1 MKYIFIIFLFTSTIL
16 FGQGNGASCS
26 DLESFEALYQ
36 KYKRVNPDT
45 LVQLLQLMPK
55 VVQCQK
61 SDLLYRRSRLL
72 LDIDTLSKSQ
82 KRAEFSSL
90 SKELAAN
97 NFEEEALMLNF
108 RQLSLYKSPSERTLQ
123 DSLYN
128 WILENSS
135 QDSVQQTILCY
146 ATFNYANYL
155 NKQYLYSL
163 TSQLYNKS
171 LNIAKDL
178 GATKMICLNNMQ
190 LGYISRQIQDIP
202 KAIDYAKEA
211 INHMDESVSSTNR
224 FICNTNLSHWYY
236 DLQEIDSSMLY
247 LERAMKIKPNH
258 VNIDIGKSRIFMAK
272 NQLDSAMIYLEKS
285 IEKNTKKSELDNLYG
300 KKGLIYEK
308 QKNKNKAR
316 YFFGLALA
324 NLDST
329 EADYN
334 NYRKYAEG
342 YLRNDPQLTAENDS
356 ALTTLVTYFNK
367 VVETNTENQVTK
379 AQIEY
384 ETLKK
389 ESQLRD
395 LTQIHKTTEAE
406 LKARN
411 IMIIAS
417 GVALALL
424 SLLLRQQWN
433 QRRLLNLKNERI
445 LLLSQEIS
453 HRTKNQIALIANII
467 TNQKQLVGVLT
478 PKELIQDLD
487 SKVRALAEVN
497 RNFESDEEQA
507 KVDLKV
513 ICESILE
520 NNIYSLTDD
529 KIELRIIGDAMPID
543 ASKASQIALVINEL
557 STNSMKYAFTHI
569 ASPIIEI
576 HLSTINGQHQINY
589 FDNGRPTDISTLKQG
604 KGSELIKGIIHYLDG
619 SIESSFSELGFKM
632 TINIPTNEK

>member
-1 MKYIFIIFLFTSTIL
+1 MFTSTIL
-16 FGQGNGASCS
+16 FGQGNGTSCS
-26 DLESFEALYQ
+26 DLETFEALYQ
-36 KYKRVNPDT
+36 KYKRANPDT
-45 LVQLLQLMPK
+45 LVQVLKLMPK
-55 VVQCQK
+55 VVDCPK

-72 LDIDTLSKSQ
+72 LDIDTLSKSE

-97 NFEEEALMLNF
+97 NYYEETLMLNF

-135 QDSVQQTILCY
+135 QDSIQQTILCY

-178 GATKMICLNNMQ
+178 GATEMICLNNMQ

-211 INHMDESVSSTNR
+211 INHLDESVSSTNS
-224 FICNTNLSHWYY
+224 FICYTNLSHWYY
-236 DLQEIDSSMLY
+236 DLEEIDSSMLY
-247 LERAMKIKPNH
+247 LKKAMKINPNH
-258 VNIDIGKSRIFMAK
+258 VKIDMGKSRIFMAK
-272 NQLDSAMIYLEKS
+272 NELDSAMIYLDKS
-285 IEKNTKKSELDNLYG
+285 IVKNTKKSELDNLYG
-300 KKGLIYEK
+300 KKGWLY
-308 QKNKNKAR
+308 QKLRNKSKAR
-316 YFFGLALA
+316 YYYGLALA
-324 NLDST
+324 NLDS
-329 EADYN
+329 AVGDYN

-342 YLRNDPQLTAENDS
+342 YLRNDPQMTVENDS

-389 ESQLRD
+389 ESQLRN
-395 LTQIHKTTEAE
+395 LTQIHKTTVAE

-411 IMIIAS
+411 ILIIAS
-417 GVALALL
+417 GVALALI
-424 SLLLRQQWN
+424 SLLLSQQWN

-445 LLLSQEIS
+445 LLLTQEIS

-467 TNQKQLVGVLT
+467 TNQKQLVDILS
-478 PKELIQDLD
+478 PKELIEDID
-487 SKVRALAEVN
+487 CKVRALAEVN
-497 RNFESDEEQA
+497 RTLESDDENS
-507 KVDLKV
+507 KVSIQPIFK
-513 ICESILE
+513 SILE
-520 NNIYSLTDD
+520 NNVYSLSKD
-529 KIELRIIGDAMPID
+529 KISVIVEGNEIKMD
-543 ASKASQIALVINEL
+543 ASKASQLALVINEL
-557 STNSMKYAFTHI
+557 STNSIKYAFHQT
-569 ASPIIEI
+569 SNPRIEI
-576 HLSTINGQHQINY
+576 DITKDSSQFNLRYS
-589 FDNGRPTDISTLKQG
+589 DNGNPLDKTYTKKG
-604 KGSELIKGIIHYLDG
+604 KGKELVNGIIHHLDG
-619 SIESSFSELGFKM
+619 SISDSFSDTGY
-632 TINIPTNEK
+632 IANISIPNHG